1 MARTQWRAEDWSC
14 PLCTLLNAAHDD
26 RCAACDNRRPAVHE
40 PRKSE
45 RLPSSV
51 AVATVSKAQDQVNGP
66 PRGVFFSSVP
76 HGQDVNDYGSSWRQE
91 KRLVVNRRCGRWTR
105 KGSMDREMQKK
116 RLERR
121 LEMESIERF
130 GDSIAIESAV
140 KTVETTVGVACD
152 DMHQVRPMVVTEGEA
167 TRQEEEEEDDPGM
180 DEPCFDLLGSGN
192 AVFAAPL
199 SGNSADSFCA
209 TKETEDHEKRKE
221 IEADEEEEEDAVTT
235 LPASRYP
242 GFIPAS
248 KLVQGGGKSIDEK
261 LSSAGLDLSSDS
273 EEEKAAASKH
283 VTPHNKEEDSW
294 EKEWECKTCTSFNEQ
309 SAMRCAICSRR
320 RYEGGYHGTET
331 VDGSELKWACHVC
344 THLNPHDVTE
354 CLVCLSL
361 RKTDTGAVDSRS
373 DKTWACVVCT
383 TINDSGT
390 TRCEVCDRLREE
402 EPTTFAETSGR
413 ECPVC
418 TNINSPSKTRC
429 EICNT
434 CLPTDTTPGSHFV
447 DLCSSPPARNS
458 GYADRQEAF
467 TNSHANLPQHDHG
480 KVPKKDA
487 GLDPGFAEEIDDD
500 DEPMMSVTN
509 RRPPRARP
517 DLSEFKHFV
526 CLEDL
531 RGDYG
536 CCINYNKMFAGQRSN
551 KSYADRLATRQAQ
564 SRKRKRAVAQR
575 EAGQRPTSSARGG
588 KAGRGS
594 KKRKTEAAQRRATPA
609 GDKVVKPKRAKKKVG
624 ASSTRRANAAPTYQP
639 GINHYDDSAA
649 DLGDDLSTM
658 AWEGIGSAG
667 YF

>member
-294 EKEWECKTCTSFNEQ
+294 EKEWE
-309 SAMRCAICSRR
+309 
-320 RYEGGYHGTET
+320 
-331 VDGSELKWACHVC
+331 L
-344 THLNPHDVTE
+344 
-354 CLVCLSL
+354 
-361 RKTDTGAVDSRS
+361 
-373 DKTWACVVCT
+373 
-383 TINDSGT
+383 
-390 TRCEVCDRLREE
+390 
-402 EPTTFAETSGR
+402 
-413 ECPVC
+413 C